1 MNIELNI
8 EPSSSEYHPDKEVN
22 RLEVYESLLLDPQ
35 SALWRE
41 VLHRKGR
48 RSSKP
53 STPAAVPNGKKTE
66 AGVFDIDSEEEEE
79 EAAPKETG
87 RDVWSGGG

>member
-1 MNIELNI
+1 MNMELNI
-8 EPSSSEYHPDKEVN
+8 EPSSSEYRPNNEVN

-41 VLHRKGR
+41 VLHRKER

-53 STPAAVPNGKKTE
+53 ATPSATQGVKNTE
-66 AGVFDIDSEEEEE
+66 DGVFDIDSEEDEEKE
-79 EAAPKETG
+79 APKETG
-87 RDVWSGGG
+87 RDV